1 MNRGTCT
8 GRWRSECFLINCD
21 FTEQGAGATL
31 SITGIAVTN
40 GVVSIT
46 VQLERKAPLGA
57 IIGWLNIYGTDD
69 LAAGFGRYP
78 IEDVSID
85 FGTGDPRFHIAPTT
99 DLVTQT
105 VTATFS
111 VNAVA
116 ETFFKAAIEP
126 IKSYEPEELGDE
138 TGEDPGEEP

>member
-40 GVVSIT
+40 GVISIT
-46 VQLERKAPLGA
+46 MQLERKAPMGS
-57 IIGWLNIYGTDD
+57 IIGCLYFYGASD
-69 LAAGFGRYP
+69 LAAGFDYYP
-78 IEDVSID
+78 IADESIG
-85 FGTGDPRFHIAPTT
+85 FGSGDPRFHIAPTT

-105 VTATFS
+105 ITATFS

-116 ETFFKAAIEP
+116 SKFFKAAIEP
-126 IKSYEPEELGDE
+126 
-138 TGEDPGEEP
+138 

>member
-57 IIGWLNIYGTDD
+57 INGVLNFYGAND
-69 LAAGFGRYP
+69 LAAGFSRSP
-78 IEDVSID
+78 IAKESISSVQAIRPSPP
-85 FGTGDPRFHIAPTT
+85 PR
-99 DLVTQT
+99 TQ
-105 VTATFS
+105 AWS
-111 VNAVA
+111 RSPLPPPSA
-116 ETFFKAAIEP
+116 
-126 IKSYEPEELGDE
+126 
-138 TGEDPGEEP
+138 